1 MLYVDRAP
9 SARPEPFSV
18 RFLFHSKKTKSERAA
33 IAAAI
38 LGQWARSLWP
48 DGCPNRSALRHDSVD
63 RQEAP
68 RLPKKCALQAQ
79 TRGPITAR
87 LPKRARRGRARRR
100 RADDLGDDDRPG
112 VRGRSG
118 AS

>member
-18 RFLFHSKKTKSERAA
+18 RFLSHSKKTKSERAA

-48 DGCPNRSALRHDSVD
+48 DGCPNRSRSA
-63 RQEAP
+63 
-68 RLPKKCALQAQ
+68 
-79 TRGPITAR
+79 AR
-87 LPKRARRGRARRR
+87 LRRQSGGTAPAEKVRATSSHSRTDYCAPPQASASRPRASSARR
-100 RADDLGDDDRPG
+100 
-112 VRGRSG
+112 
-118 AS
+118 